1 VPRTPLHRPDDS
13 HSLARVC
20 VAGLLAW
27 LLPGAGHIYLG
38 HRGRGVIYL
47 VTIAATFWGGI
58 AIAGVHDTVNPQQ
71 RFVWFIGQL
80 CTGSHALVAIG
91 LNHHSGIDPQE
102 MVNTSFMSVDIGVV
116 YTGVAGLLNLLAI
129 LDALARADAPPVSM
143 VPVTGGSTRGET

>member
-1 VPRTPLHRPDDS
+1 MPRTPSHRPDDS
-13 HSLARVC
+13 RSLARVC

-27 LLPGAGHIYLG
+27 LLPGAGHIFLG
-38 HRGRGVIYL
+38 HRARGVIYL

-80 CTGSHALVAIG
+80 CTGSHALVVIG
-91 LNHHSGIDPQE
+91 LNRESGIDPQE

-129 LDALARADAPPVSM
+129 LDALARADAPSVSL
-143 VPVTGGSTRGET
+143 VPVTGGLRKGET